1 MKKLVIQLSPEQH
14 QRLLKYAS
22 EASPAYSTL
31 KNGLIMDRTDGTRS
45 RVVVIVCDEDHAHML
60 WQSAKHFCP
69 QAVPQI
75 ENSVPLAHLR
85 EL

>member
-1 MKKLVIQLSPEQH
+1 MEKMVIQLSPEQH
-14 QRLLKYAS
+14 HRLLKYAS

-31 KNGLIMDRTDGTRS
+31 KNGLIVDRFDGAHS
-45 RVVVIVCDEDHAHML
+45 RVIVILCDEDRAQML
-60 WQSAKHFCP
+60 RQSAKHFCL

-75 ENSVPLAHLR
+75 ENWVPLAQFR

>member
-1 MKKLVIQLSPEQH
+1 MKKIVIQLSPEQH

-31 KNGLIMDRTDGTRS
+31 KNGLIVDRSDGVQS
-45 RVVVIVCDEDHAHML
+45 RVIVILCDEDRAQML
-60 WQSAKHFCP
+60 RQSAKYFCP

-75 ENSVPLAHLR
+75 ENRVPLAHFR